1 VRAEVESSAAA
12 HARTDTGVDLHVA
25 RAIDS
30 RAEQRTKFVFIRWV
44 GNSISPMQR
53 KHAMEN
59 KNRILDE
66 AIKVHRCRCRGAVR
80 WLPKA
85 RY

>member
-1 VRAEVESSAAA
+1 VESSAAA
-12 HARTDTGVDLHVA
+12 APARTDACVGRLARVA
-25 RAIDS
+25 VPVS

-66 AIKVHRCRCRGAVR
+66 AIKVRKRRCGEAVR
-80 WLPKA
+80 WPSCG
-85 RY
+85 RC